1 MANQPNKPPVVVPP
15 ISIPEGDTIGMRLR
29 WTCLRCGSGDLASAY
44 LLEFADDKFRSTR
57 IAPKGLKLTRIARMM
72 RPYKQLLPVTAIVC
86 RDCGAVQ
93 LEVDPEEF
101 KEMERKYGRR

>member
-1 MANQPNKPPVVVPP
+1 MANRSRKPPVVVPP
-15 ISIPEGDTIGMRLR
+15 TSVPEGDTIGMRLR

-44 LLEFADDKFRSTR
+44 LIDYSDKFRSVR
-57 IAPKGLKLTRIARMM
+57 IAPKALKLRRITRML
-72 RPYKQLLPVTAIVC
+72 RPFQRLVPVSAVVC

-101 KEMERKYGRR
+101 KEMEEKYGRR